1 MKKADVKAFKEQLL
15 QLRARLLGD
24 YTNLAESAMNRHG
37 GEQVGGTAM
46 PIHMA
51 DLGSDNY
58 EQEFAFT
65 LLQNEEATLEA
76 IERALEKIE
85 EGSYGTCDDCGRKI
99 PKTRLKVIPYA
110 SRCVKCAE

>member
-1 MKKADVKAFKEQLL
+1 MKKADIKAFKEQLL

-24 YTNLAESAMNRHG
+24 YNYLAESAMNRHG
-37 GEQVGGTAM
+37 EETAGGTAM

-51 DLGSDNY
+51 DIGSDNY

-65 LLQNEEATLEA
+65 LLQNEESTLDA

-85 EGSYGTCDDCGRKI
+85 EGSYGVCDECGGKI
-99 PKTRLKVIPYA
+99 PKGRLRVIPYA